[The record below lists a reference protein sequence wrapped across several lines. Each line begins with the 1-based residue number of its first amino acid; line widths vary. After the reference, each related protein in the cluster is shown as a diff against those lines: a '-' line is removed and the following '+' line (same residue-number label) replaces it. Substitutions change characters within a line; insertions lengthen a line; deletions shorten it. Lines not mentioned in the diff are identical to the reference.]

1 MAINKKSTLSGKR
14 VLITAGPSWVAIDS
28 VRVISNT
35 ASGRTGV
42 LLAQHFSR
50 LGAKVTLLLGPVG
63 PCSLNKRIKLL
74 RFCFFDELKN
84 SLERELSFFRYD
96 AVIHAAAV
104 SDYRIPGL
112 YRRKIKSGIRGLRIK
127 LVPTPKIINCI
138 KRISPFSLAVG
149 FKFEPQESKA
159 VLLKEAKTLMRSSGT
174 DIVVANTIKD
184 KRYRAYLVSASGVCG
199 PFATKEGM
207 GRALLRLIGK
217 RLS

>member
-1 MAINKKSTLSGKR
+1 M
-14 VLITAGPSWVAIDS
+14 AIDS

-42 LLAQHFSR
+42 LLAQYFSG
-50 LGAKVTLLLGPVG
+50 LGAKVTLVLGPVG

-84 SLERELSFFRYD
+84 FLERELSSFRYD

-104 SDYRIPGL
+104 SDYRIPRL

-149 FKFEPQESKA
+149 FKFEPQEPKA
-159 VLLKEAKTLMRSSGT
+159 ALLKKAETLMRSSGT
-174 DIVVANTIKD
+174 DIVVANTVKD
-184 KRYRAYLVSASGVCG
+184 GRYRAYLVSASGICG
-199 PFATKEGM
+199 PFVSKEEM
-207 GRALLRLIGK
+207 GRALSRLIGK